1 MYNIIG
7 LKRIPPPS
15 KIDGRHI
22 MKVLD
27 IVVTVLLLIGAL
39 NWGLVGFF
47 GFNLV
52 ASIFGE
58 AGVYSRLIYAA
69 VGLSAVY
76 EIGCFTFG
84 LKETQHRWCETL
96 STIKH

>member
-1 MYNIIG
+1 
-7 LKRIPPPS
+7 
-15 KIDGRHI
+15 

-39 NWGLVGFF
+39 NWGLIGFF

-52 ASIFGE
+52 AVIFGE
-58 AGVYSRLIYAA
+58 TAVFTRVIYAV
-69 VGLSAVY
+69 VGLAALY

-84 LKETQHRWCETL
+84 LRETQHRWCETL
-96 STIKH
+96 ATIKH

>member
-1 MYNIIG
+1 
-7 LKRIPPPS
+7 
-15 KIDGRHI
+15 

-27 IVVTVLLLIGAL
+27 VIVTVLLLIGAL
-39 NWGLVGFF
+39 NWGLIGFF

-52 ASIFGE
+52 ATLFGE
-58 AGVYSRLIYAA
+58 AGVISRLIYAV
-69 VGLSAVY
+69 VGLAALY

-96 STIKH
+96 AAIKH

>member
-1 MYNIIG
+1 
-7 LKRIPPPS
+7 
-15 KIDGRHI
+15 

-27 IVVTVLLLIGAL
+27 VIVTVLLLIGAL

-47 GFNLV
+47 EFNLV
-52 ASIFGE
+52 SAIFGE
-58 AGVYSRLIYAA
+58 AGVWGRVFYAV
-69 VGLSAVY
+69 VGLSALY

-84 LKETQHRWCETL
+84 LRETQHRWCETL

>member
-1 MYNIIG
+1 
-7 LKRIPPPS
+7 
-15 KIDGRHI
+15 

-27 IVVTVLLLIGAL
+27 VIVTVLLLIGAL
-39 NWGLVGFF
+39 NWGLIGFF
-47 GFNLV
+47 EFNLV
-52 ASIFGE
+52 TTLFGE
-58 AGVYSRLIYAA
+58 AGVASRFIYAV
-69 VGLSAVY
+69 VGLAALY

>member
-1 MYNIIG
+1 
-7 LKRIPPPS
+7 
-15 KIDGRHI
+15 

-27 IVVTVLLLIGAL
+27 IIVTVLLLIGAL

-47 GFNLV
+47 EFNLV
-52 ASIFGE
+52 SAIFGE
-58 AGVYSRLIYAA
+58 AGVWSRVTYSV
-69 VGLSAVY
+69 VGLAALY

-96 STIKH
+96 DAIKH

>member
-1 MYNIIG
+1 
-7 LKRIPPPS
+7 
-15 KIDGRHI
+15 

-27 IVVTVLLLIGAL
+27 IITSVLLLVGAL

-52 ASIFGE
+52 GSLFGE
-58 AGVYSRLIYAA
+58 VSMVSRFIYGL
-69 VGLSAVY
+69 VGLSALY

-96 STIKH
+96 AAIKH

>member
-1 MYNIIG
+1 
-7 LKRIPPPS
+7 
-15 KIDGRHI
+15 

-27 IVVTVLLLIGAL
+27 VIVTVLLLIGAL

-52 ASIFGE
+52 ATIFGE
-58 AGVYSRLIYAA
+58 AEVISRVIYA
-69 VGLSAVY
+69 VIGLAALY

-84 LKETQHRWCETL
+84 LRETQHRWCDTL
-96 STIKH
+96 ATIKH